1 MSHAKQ
7 ASTKRKRSMKAVPAL
22 GAAGLSLALASGVP
36 AAASG
41 PAAEMLI
48 GKNTTVSQEITLFEE
63 EISDISLATFYVS
76 TMKMPEHYGVVY
88 RLRLAAAGVAV
99 AAVAR
104 RSPSITERRHSGAT
118 LTRRATRPNPRVYM
132 HRRPNAGTFR
142 NKCSPA
148 TRLWRSFSH
157 PRRARGGAPEFTN
170 RPGDIETPPA
180 STACL
185 PASRRAVENL
195 ILSSAASRRPGPSRR
210 PTPASSK
217 SRQDLVQATA
227 AWSTW
232 LPQSVD

>member
-48 GKNTTVSQEITLFEE
+48 GKNTTVKFKK
-63 EISDISLATFYVS
+63 SLCSKRKSLTSAWRHSMFS

-132 HRRPNAGTFR
+132 HRRP
-142 NKCSPA
+142 K
-148 TRLWRSFSH
+148 
-157 PRRARGGAPEFTN
+157 RRHVP
-170 RPGDIETPPA
+170 
-180 STACL
+180 
-185 PASRRAVENL
+185 
-195 ILSSAASRRPGPSRR
+195 
-210 PTPASSK
+210 K
-217 SRQDLVQATA
+217 
-227 AWSTW
+227 
-232 LPQSVD
+232 